1 MPDNT
6 HEWLY
11 GKPDLPYQLESPL
24 SHMSSCSDGNIAM
37 PANQCTNLATTLINI
52 ANTYEYLKGLGF
64 SDEAL
69 GPLVTTYAQ
78 LSHQEISECPETGP
92 LSRDHTKPLVMHT
105 SQDADLQASS
115 LYEDLQQTLPLS
127 ETQC

>member
-11 GKPDLPYQLESPL
+11 DKPDLPYQLESP
-24 SHMSSCSDGNIAM
+24 SPHMPSPCPDGNISM
-37 PANQCTNLATTLINI
+37 PPDQRSDLATTLINI

-69 GPLVTTYAQ
+69 GPLVTTYAY
-78 LSHQEISECPETGP
+78 LSHQETSERP
-92 LSRDHTKPLVMHT
+92 LIREPHTKPLIMNT
-105 SQDADLQASS
+105 SQDPDLQ
-115 LYEDLQQTLPLS
+115 DTGLS
-127 ETQC
+127 